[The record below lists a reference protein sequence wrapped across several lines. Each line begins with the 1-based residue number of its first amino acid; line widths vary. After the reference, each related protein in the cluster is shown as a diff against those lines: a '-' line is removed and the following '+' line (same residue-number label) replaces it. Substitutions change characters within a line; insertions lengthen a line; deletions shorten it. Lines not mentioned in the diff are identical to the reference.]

1 MPATAAG
8 NGPLAGVR
16 VLDLCSIVMG
26 PFATRI
32 LADEGAEVITIEP
45 VETSGGSNR
54 RMGRGRHPEFSGTAL
69 NLLRGKRMVS
79 LDLKNPAARDAALAI
94 GRSCDVVVTNLR
106 PKPLARLGLTYADFC
121 RVAPDII
128 YCQAQG
134 FRSDSPRADDPAYDD
149 VIQSECGVADAARQT
164 HGVPRLA
171 PTIMADKVCG
181 ITIAGAVA
189 AALYHRARSGRGQ
202 RIEVPMMDVMRAFL
216 LVEHGDGAISDD
228 TAPAGYRRVLNPERG
243 PQQTADGW
251 VEIMPYSR
259 AAYDALFGE
268 HGRPDLLGDPR
279 TEGRGMMVNARALY
293 ADLRPIIATRTTAYW
308 LEFCDRHKIPV
319 GRVVALDEL
328 VAGLP
333 LADHPDVGRYRHI
346 PPPVWFTGAGEPAL
360 RPARRHGAD
369 TRAVLR
375 EAGLDDTAINA
386 LVAQGAASEA
396 IERTPA

>member
-1 MPATAAG
+1 MASDG
-8 NGPLAGVR
+8 GGPLAGVR

-26 PFATRI
+26 PYATRI

-45 VETSGGSNR
+45 VTTTGGSNR
-54 RMGRGRHPEFSGTAL
+54 RMGHGRHPEFSGIAL

-79 LDLKNPAARDAALAI
+79 LDLKAGAGRDAALAI
-94 GRSCDVVVTNLR
+94 GRTCDVVVTNLR
-106 PKPLARLGLTYADFC
+106 PKPLQRLGLAYADFC
-121 RVAPDII
+121 RVRPDII

-149 VIQSECGVADAARQT
+149 VIESECGVADASLQT
-164 HGVPRLA
+164 HGVPHLA

-189 AALYHRARSGRGQ
+189 AALFQHARTGRGQ
-202 RIEVPMMDVMRAFL
+202 RIEVPMMDVMRAFM

-228 TAPAGYRRVLNPERG
+228 NAAAGYRRVLNPERG

-268 HGRPDLLGDPR
+268 HGRADLLGDPR

-308 LEFCDRHKIPV
+308 LQFCAAHQIPV
-319 GRVVALDEL
+319 GRVVGLDEL

-333 LADHPDVGRYRHI
+333 LAEHPDVGRYRHI
-346 PPPVWFTGAGEPAL
+346 PPPVWFTGAGAPAL

-375 EAGLDDTAINA
+375 EAGLANAAIDA
-386 LVAQGAASEA
+386 LVAAGVAHEASE
-396 IERTPA
+396 RTAA